1 MRTERNTIKFRSR
14 KQSAKGIC
22 AFIIAIFSVVASV
35 TMIAIVAGMGGAAGI
50 LTGVLALL
58 FMAIAAAGFVLALK
72 ALYERDVL
80 SVLPVTALLLN
91 GFVVIFYLCMYI
103 IGF

>member
-1 MRTERNTIKFRSR
+1 MRGAKNTIKFRSR
-14 KQSAKGIC
+14 KQSARGIVALLIAIC
-22 AFIIAIFSVVASV
+22 TIIATAVMIVLV
-35 TMIAIVAGMGGAAGI
+35 TGAGGSTGI
-50 LTGVLALL
+50 LTGVLGLL
-58 FMAIAAAGFVLALK
+58 LMLTAIVGFVLALK

>member
-1 MRTERNTIKFRSR
+1 MRGEKNTIKFRSR
-14 KQSAKGIC
+14 KQSARG
-22 AFIIAIFSVVASV
+22 IIALVIAVCLIIATIVLIVVS
-35 TMIAIVAGMGGAAGI
+35 AGAGGNTGI
-50 LTGVLALL
+50 LTGVMGLV
-58 FMAIAAAGFVLALK
+58 FMLVAIAGFVLALK
-72 ALYERDVL
+72 SLYERDVL

>member
-1 MRTERNTIKFRSR
+1 MRTTKGTIRFSSR
-14 KQSAKGIC
+14 KQSVKGIF
-22 AFIIAIFSVVASV
+22 ALVIAAVTVIATGVLMVAV
-35 TMIAIVAGMGGAAGI
+35 TGSGGNSGM
-50 LTGVLALL
+50 LTGVFALL
-58 FMAIAAAGFVLALK
+58 LMAASAAGFVLALK
-72 ALYERDVL
+72 SLYERDVL

>member
-1 MRTERNTIKFRSR
+1 MRGTKSTIKFSSR
-14 KQSAKGIC
+14 KQSALG
-22 AFIIAIFSVVASV
+22 IIALL
-35 TMIAIVAGMGGAAGI
+35 IAVCTIVATAVMIGAVTGAGGSTGMI
-50 LTGVLALL
+50 TGVLGL
-58 FMAIAAAGFVLALK
+58 FFMVSAIAGFILALK
-72 ALYERDVL
+72 SLYERDVL

>member
-1 MRTERNTIKFRSR
+1 MRAEKNTIKFRSR
-14 KQSAKGIC
+14 KQSVKGIV
-22 AFIIAIFSVVASV
+22 ALIIAACAILATVVLIAV
-35 TMIAIVAGMGGAAGI
+35 TAGAGGNTGI

-58 FMAIAAAGFVLALK
+58 IMAIAAVGFVLALR

-80 SVLPVTALLLN
+80 SVLPITALLLN
-91 GFVVIFYLCMYI
+91 GFIVIFYLCLYV